1 MIITCVQ
8 SNPNLGQVEAN
19 LDALDERVGGADADL
34 IVLPELFATGYFFAS
49 TEQVQGLAE
58 AVPDGPTTRRLERWA
73 RESGATIVAGLAERA
88 GEHIYN
94 SAIVVSPKGWL
105 GTYRKIHL
113 FYKETLHFMPG
124 DTGFEV
130 WTVTDRRRRSY
141 RLGVM
146 VCFDWFFPEA
156 ARSLAL
162 AGADVIA
169 HPSNLV
175 LPHCPDA
182 MRFRALENG
191 VFTAT
196 ANRIGTES
204 NGQEDL
210 TFIGRSVICGPD
222 ASVLAEAPT
231 DAEAVIAADIAPH
244 DARDAS
250 LNAFNDRRNSRR
262 PEHYR
267 LGPSVT

>member
-1 MIITCVQ
+1 MVVSCIQ
-8 SNPNLGQVEAN
+8 SSPTLGGVEVN
-19 LDALDERVGGADADL
+19 LDALDERVGEANADL
-34 IVLPELFATGYFFAS
+34 VVLPELFATGYFFVS
-49 TEQVQGLAE
+49 TEQARSLAE
-58 AVPDGPTTRRLERWA
+58 AVPDGTTTRRLERWA
-73 RESGATIVAGLAERA
+73 RESGATIVAGLAEKD
-88 GEHIYN
+88 GDNMYN
-94 SAIVVSPKGWL
+94 SAVVVTPKGWL
-105 GTYRKIHL
+105 GTYRKTHL
-113 FYKETLHFMPG
+113 FYKETLHFTPG

-130 WTVTDRRRRSY
+130 WTVTDRHRRSY

-162 AGADVIA
+162 GGADVIA

-175 LPHCPDA
+175 LAHCPDA

-204 NGQEDL
+204 DGEESL
-210 TFIGRSVICGPD
+210 AFIGRSVICGPD

-231 DAEAVIAADIAPH
+231 DTEAVISVDIDPR

-262 PEHYR
+262 PTMYR
-267 LGPSVT
+267 LGGADG

>member
-1 MIITCVQ
+1 MSCIQ
-8 SNPNLGQVEAN
+8 SCPSLGQVQAN
-19 LDALDERVGGADADL
+19 LDALDGRVGEANADL
-34 IVLPELFATGYFFAS
+34 VVLPELFATGYFFAS
-49 TEQVQGLAE
+49 TEQVRSLAE
-58 AVPDGPTTRRLERWA
+58 AVPDGATTRRLEQWA
-73 RESGATIVAGLAERA
+73 QETGATIVAGIAEKD
-88 GEHIYN
+88 GDHIYN
-94 SAIVVSPKGWL
+94 SAVVVTPKGWL
-105 GTYRKIHL
+105 GTYRKTHL
-113 FYKETLHFMPG
+113 FYEETLHFTPG

-162 AGADVIA
+162 GGADVIA

-196 ANRIGTES
+196 SNRVGTES
-204 NGQEDL
+204 NGEEDL
-210 TFIGRSVICGPD
+210 TFIGRSVVCGPD
-222 ASVLAEAPT
+222 ASVLAEAPGDT
-231 DAEAVIAADIAPH
+231 EAVISVDIDPR

-250 LNAFNDRRNSRR
+250 LNAFNDRRSSRR
-262 PEHYR
+262 PALYQ
-267 LGPSVT
+267 LGGIDG